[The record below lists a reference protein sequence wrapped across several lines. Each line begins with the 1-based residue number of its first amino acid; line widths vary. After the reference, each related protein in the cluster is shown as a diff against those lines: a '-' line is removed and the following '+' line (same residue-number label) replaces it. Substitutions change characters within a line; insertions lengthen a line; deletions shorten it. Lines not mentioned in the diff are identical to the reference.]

1 MPRAYCTCS
10 LTLKRLVRLK
20 MLCYG
25 PLMREQMSV
34 RVAHRVIGIGAL
46 GILLWALCVPQQARA
61 DENRWGFGSD
71 LGLTT
76 GTVDGTAF
84 ALGFNID
91 YYADRNFSFGPM
103 MQISPTGNLFQIA
116 FAGVGKYHL
125 RLNNGFN
132 LVPFTGIGLIHAD
145 LDRGTG
151 PSQVNRNDTSWY
163 IPIGLSLEY
172 QVIHNIALAST
183 LMVNLHDINLQPSL
197 PEKDRTSISLMFG
210 FRWGP

>member
-1 MPRAYCTCS
+1 
-10 LTLKRLVRLK
+10 
-20 MLCYG
+20 
-25 PLMREQMSV
+25 MRTQPFFRFGTV
-34 RVAHRVIGIGAL
+34 PPIKTVALA
-46 GILLWALCVPQQARA
+46 ILLWALLSPMPSRA

-76 GTVDGTAF
+76 GTVDGTVF
-84 ALGFNID
+84 ALGFNVD

-125 RLNNGFN
+125 RLNNGIN

-151 PSQVNRNDTSWY
+151 PSQINRNDTSWY

-172 QVIHNIALAST
+172 QVIHNIALSST
-183 LMVNLHDINLQPSL
+183 LI
-197 PEKDRTSISLMFG
+197 DRKSTRLNSSHT
-210 FRWGP
+210 